1 MFIIVYTN
9 VWLDGGKKKKKRG
22 LTYLR
27 NIRVK
32 LSIESVSF
40 LLDLRQP
47 RLRVLQ
53 SFLMLAH
60 RLHHLI
66 TLVQHLHHQLLKVSL
81 FVGEL
86 RAPLAHAV
94 LRDRRHHVAHHIPH
108 FASCTSSQ
116 RARYSR
122 QDYSIFFFSLVIPA
136 PASDLRNHHRWR
148 THRAHTHTHAH
159 THTARARAVQRYAR
173 CRVTCT
179 RKNDTPHTRANQTHA
194 HTYTHTHTQIDKVR
208 KRKSVG
214 IPLVRALLWTRTDIS
229 LFPIALSPPLS
240 LALVFASRR
249 ILALRPINYSIA
261 LLAFSPRV
269 RLFLTTPMTSARSRC
284 ICFTDDGGSRTFSSL
299 TACVSRLD
307 YTCYIK
313 SCDSQSRRKKK
324 REGQARAISQI
335 QRLSFILSVPFF
347 FPSFLS

>member
-1 MFIIVYTN
+1 
-9 VWLDGGKKKKKRG
+9 
-22 LTYLR
+22 LR
-27 NIRVK
+27 ASRSFSTSASRV
-32 LSIESVSF
+32 SVSCSRSWCSRIVSIILSRSSSICTINCSKF
-40 LLDLRQP
+40 PSSLENCELRWLMLSSAIVGITSHIIFHI
-47 RLRVLQ
+47 LRV
-53 SFLMLAH
+53 
-60 RLHHLI
+60 
-66 TLVQHLHHQLLKVSL
+66 V
-81 FVGEL
+81 
-86 RAPLAHAV
+86 
-94 LRDRRHHVAHHIPH
+94 RRHSVLVILVK
-108 FASCTSSQ
+108 
-116 RARYSR
+116 
-122 QDYSIFFFSLVIPA
+122 IILFFFSLSLFPH
-136 PASDLRNHHRWR
+136 PHRIYEIIIGDAHIARTR
-148 THRAHTHTHAH
+148 THTH

-194 HTYTHTHTQIDKVR
+194 HAHAHAHTQVDKVR

-229 LFPIALSPPLS
+229 LFPIALISFSRAFPSSFSRPRVCLSSHSSSPPDQLLDRSTRFLS
-240 LALVFASRR
+240 SR
-249 ILALRPINYSIA
+249 
-261 LLAFSPRV
+261 AFIPYDSNA
-269 RLFLTTPMTSARSRC
+269 TSARSRC

>member
-122 QDYSIFFFSLVIPA
+122 QDYSIFFFLSRYSRTRIGSTKSSSVTHTSRAHAHARTHTYSARTCCTTLREMPRDMYAKEWHAAHARKSNARTHIHTHPHTDRQGEEAEIGRNSSRARAPLDPNRYLVIPDRA
-136 PASDLRNHHRWR
+136 YLVLSRFPRSITRSLYSLSLLACVYSLRLQWHPRDRGAFASPM
-148 THRAHTHTHAH
+148 TE
-159 THTARARAVQRYAR
+159 ARA
-173 CRVTCT
+173 
-179 RKNDTPHTRANQTHA
+179 P
-194 HTYTHTHTQIDKVR
+194 
-208 KRKSVG
+208 S
-214 IPLVRALLWTRTDIS
+214 LLW
-229 LFPIALSPPLS
+229 
-240 LALVFASRR
+240 
-249 ILALRPINYSIA
+249 
-261 LLAFSPRV
+261 PRV
-269 RLFLTTPMTSARSRC
+269 Y
-284 ICFTDDGGSRTFSSL
+284 
-299 TACVSRLD
+299 LD
-307 YTCYIK
+307 SITHVTLNLATL
-313 SCDSQSRRKKK
+313 SHAGKKK